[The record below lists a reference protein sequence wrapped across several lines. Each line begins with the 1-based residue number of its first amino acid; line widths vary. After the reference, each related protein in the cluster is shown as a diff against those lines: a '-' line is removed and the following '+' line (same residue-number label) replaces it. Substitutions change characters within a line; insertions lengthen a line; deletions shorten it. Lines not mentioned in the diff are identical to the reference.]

1 MKLKIIL
8 FAFLISALA
17 ACSVEQDIFDTL
29 TTENSLKNQGNITTF
44 VNGAYARFSG
54 FNGFKTSYMTYFYSA
69 DDLNT
74 RPGAA
79 YASRYSSKT
88 QDAFST
94 EVSNFWS
101 TLYQTINST
110 NFLIENIDPVKADSL
125 YKRRVKGEMYFLR
138 GFSYFYLV
146 RMWGGVPL
154 KTKPTN
160 LDDDLKLPRSSVD
173 QIYTQIFADFE
184 EANKRLLRRT
194 SLPSA
199 EFGHAT
205 KGAAQAFLSKAYL
218 TYGNYLDL
226 NGKGSESAKY
236 YQLAKNY
243 ADSVITSGQYSLI
256 PSYKDL
262 WDVDK
267 EAATYQEVIFGIQFT
282 RDAQLAN
289 SSGVGSEH
297 GLMNLPNN
305 MNNVGGRGTTKTGEG
320 NLRIQPWFAERY
332 STGDYLND
340 YRFDV
345 SVLTTFANNSNPS
358 RTVVCFPKVRTSTT
372 SNELT
377 ETQPYLFK
385 YVDGKALDS
394 RNAEN
399 DMPIMRLSEVFLIKA
414 EAENELNGPTAIA
427 YAEFNKLRARARN
440 ANGVQ
445 RTTPANLTAG
455 LTKDEFR
462 QKIVDERALEFVGEG
477 LRWFDLVRMKGPN
490 GKTLYEYQFGTF
502 LPTLRA
508 GLPTFTTA
516 TNTWAGGRTDNT
528 SIVPYNAKLLLWP
541 IPFNELSA
549 NPNIT
554 QNPGY

>member
-154 KTKPTN
+154 KTKPTS

-173 QIYTQIFADFE
+173 QVYAQIFADFE

-218 TYGNYLDL
+218 
-226 NGKGSESAKY
+226 
-236 YQLAKNY
+236 
-243 ADSVITSGQYSLI
+243 
-256 PSYKDL
+256 DL
-262 WDVDK
+262 W
-267 EAATYQEVIFGIQFT
+267 QLFGFE
-282 RDAQLAN
+282 RKRL
-289 SSGVGSEH
+289 GVS
-297 GLMNLPNN
+297 
-305 MNNVGGRGTTKTGEG
+305 
-320 NLRIQPWFAERY
+320 
-332 STGDYLND
+332 
-340 YRFDV
+340 
-345 SVLTTFANNSNPS
+345 
-358 RTVVCFPKVRTSTT
+358 
-372 SNELT
+372 
-377 ETQPYLFK
+377 
-385 YVDGKALDS
+385 
-394 RNAEN
+394 
-399 DMPIMRLSEVFLIKA
+399 
-414 EAENELNGPTAIA
+414 
-427 YAEFNKLRARARN
+427 
-440 ANGVQ
+440 
-445 RTTPANLTAG
+445 
-455 LTKDEFR
+455 
-462 QKIVDERALEFVGEG
+462 
-477 LRWFDLVRMKGPN
+477 
-490 GKTLYEYQFGTF
+490 
-502 LPTLRA
+502 
-508 GLPTFTTA
+508 
-516 TNTWAGGRTDNT
+516 
-528 SIVPYNAKLLLWP
+528 
-541 IPFNELSA
+541 
-549 NPNIT
+549 
-554 QNPGY
+554 

>member
-1 MKLKIIL
+1 
-8 FAFLISALA
+8 
-17 ACSVEQDIFDTL
+17 
-29 TTENSLKNQGNITTF
+29 
-44 VNGAYARFSG
+44 
-54 FNGFKTSYMTYFYSA
+54 
-69 DDLNT
+69 
-74 RPGAA
+74 
-79 YASRYSSKT
+79 
-88 QDAFST
+88 
-94 EVSNFWS
+94 
-101 TLYQTINST
+101 
-110 NFLIENIDPVKADSL
+110 
-125 YKRRVKGEMYFLR
+125 
-138 GFSYFYLV
+138 
-146 RMWGGVPL
+146 
-154 KTKPTN
+154 
-160 LDDDLKLPRSSVD
+160 
-173 QIYTQIFADFE
+173 
-184 EANKRLLRRT
+184 
-194 SLPSA
+194 
-199 EFGHAT
+199 
-205 KGAAQAFLSKAYL
+205 
-218 TYGNYLDL
+218 
-226 NGKGSESAKY
+226 
-236 YQLAKNY
+236 
-243 ADSVITSGQYSLI
+243 
-256 PSYKDL
+256 
-262 WDVDK
+262 
-267 EAATYQEVIFGIQFT
+267 
-282 RDAQLAN
+282 
-289 SSGVGSEH
+289 
-297 GLMNLPNN
+297 
-305 MNNVGGRGTTKTGEG
+305 
-320 NLRIQPWFAERY
+320 
-332 STGDYLND
+332 
-340 YRFDV
+340 
-345 SVLTTFANNSNPS
+345 
-358 RTVVCFPKVRTSTT
+358 VVCFPKVRTSTT